1 MQEHQIPC
9 IIEEGIICNFRD
21 MQRVLRDLGH
31 VRYVEFFEGKIRS
44 RGEGYVM
51 SVVSNGHSANI
62 IAHKRLYLNVN
73 GFEAL
78 KIATHTHETHFDL
91 LETHRTL
98 RLIPLTDPVSECL
111 SAEGQEMLDDA
122 YEYDEDVLAEI
133 YGDDEDEDH

>member
-9 IIEEGIICNFRD
+9 IIEEGLVCSFRD

-31 VRYVEFFEGKIRS
+31 VRYIEFLDGKVRT

-51 SVVSNGHSANI
+51 SVVSNGHSASV
-62 IAHKRLYLNVN
+62 IAHKRIYLNVN
-73 GFEAL
+73 AFEAL

-91 LETHRTL
+91 IEPHRTL

-111 SAEGQEMLDDA
+111 SADSQDALDEVYDF
-122 YEYDEDVLAEI
+122 DEDVLAEI
-133 YGDDEDEDH
+133 YGDDEDEER